1 MTDLIPTSGAW
12 ADGAHRLAVR
22 VYYEDTDFT
31 GVVYY
36 ANYLKF
42 LERGR
47 TDALRAAGV
56 AHADLLTLDPPLGF
70 AVRKI
75 GVEYLKPA
83 RIDDALIVETR
94 FLAARG
100 ARLSIAQTIW
110 RGDEALVTAEVDA
123 ACIDLG
129 GRPRRLPRAALEAV
143 STHVA
148 PAPRTP

>member
-1 MTDLIPTSGAW
+1 MTQPSSGAW
-12 ADGAHRLAVR
+12 ISGVHRLAVR

-56 AHADLLTLDPPLGF
+56 AHSELLEADPALGF

-75 GVEYLKPA
+75 TADYLIPA
-83 RIDDALIVETR
+83 RIDDALEIETR
-94 FLAARG
+94 VTLAKGARISFAQRIVRG
-100 ARLSIAQTIW
+100 ADL
-110 RGDEALVTAEVDA
+110 LLTAEVEA
-123 ACIDLG
+123 ACIDMA
-129 GRPRRLPRAALEAV
+129 GRPKRLPKPVTVALSAKMG
-143 STHVA
+143 
-148 PAPRTP
+148 

>member
-1 MTDLIPTSGAW
+1 VSSKAQPDCGAW
-12 ADGAHRLAVR
+12 AGGVHRLAVR

-56 AHADLLTLDPPLGF
+56 SHSDLLERDAPLGF

-75 GVEYLKPA
+75 TANYIKPA
-83 RIDDALIVETR
+83 RIDDALVVETA
-94 FLAARG
+94 FPGTRG
-100 ARLSIAQTIW
+100 ARLNVEQRVL
-110 RGDEALVTAEVDA
+110 RGDDVLLTASVEA
-123 ACIDLG
+123 ACIDLH
-129 GRPRRLPRAALEAV
+129 GRPRRMPDSAAEALAQAAAL
-143 STHVA
+143 
-148 PAPRTP
+148 